1 MDKKKLL
8 LGITLVL
15 ISPLSLA
22 NDCFWGGAVQTIER
36 SSGSI
41 SYVISNGDTGEG
53 LLFWKGTDEH
63 RYNQVKSIIFDSLEN
78 QKPITITTS
87 TGSCNADTDSL
98 SITLKSFN

>member
-22 NDCFWGGAVQTIER
+22 NSCFWGGAVQKIER
-36 SSGSI
+36 YSGSYSI
-41 SYVISNGDTGEG
+41 GNSDTGEG
-53 LLFWKGTDEH
+53 LAFWKGTDEH

-78 QKPITITTS
+78 QTPVTITTS
-87 TGSCNADTDSL
+87 TGSCNADTDS
-98 SITLKSFN
+98 ITVTLKSLK